1 MLKEILLPDL
11 GEGIFSADVS
21 EVLVSPED
29 HVSVDD
35 IILVLESEKASMEI
49 PSEEEGVIKKVFIS
63 AGDQV
68 KTGEILIIME
78 VVPTSKVT
86 KKKTEEKVEP
96 KKQKDQKTI
105 PTPKEKP
112 KPELKTKNNAFASPG
127 VRKLARELEIVLSQV
142 KATGPKGR
150 ITKEDLHGYIKQKIA
165 QGTGVNIQAQ
175 PKIDFSKWGDIETK
189 PLTKIQKITGDRLQ
203 QAWQTIP
210 HVTQFDEANISILNT
225 KREKLKTEGQKKNI
239 KVTFLPFIVKAVI
252 KTLKEFPSFN
262 SSLDHR
268 GENLVIKNY
277 YNLGIAVDTPTGL
290 IVPVIKNADKKSI
303 TTLSKE
309 LMDIS
314 ERARLGKLKPNEL
327 KGGSFTISSL
337 GGIGGTY
344 FTPIINPPEVAIMG
358 VSKSVWKPI
367 YNHKSKEIIPTLTMP
382 FSLSYDHRVID
393 GAIGAA
399 FTSFFSNAVLDST
412 TFD

>member
-11 GEGIFSADVS
+11 GEGISSADVS
-21 EVLVSPED
+21 EVLVSPGD
-29 HVSVDD
+29 NVSIDD

-49 PSEEEGVIKKVFIS
+49 PSEDKGIIKKVFVS
-63 AGDQV
+63 AGDEV
-68 KTGEILIIME
+68 KTGEILIMME
-78 VVPTSKVT
+78 VVPVSKVEKEKT
-86 KKKTEEKVEP
+86 KEKIEP
-96 KKQKDQKTI
+96 KKQKNKKAAPIT
-105 PTPKEKP
+105 KEKI
-112 KPELKTKNNAFASPG
+112 KPELKTNGKTFASPG
-127 VRKLARELEIVLSQV
+127 VRRLARELEIVLSQV

-150 ITKEDLHGYIKQKIA
+150 ITKEDLHGYIKQKMA
-165 QGTGVNIQAQ
+165 QGVGVNIQAQ
-175 PKIDFSKWGDIETK
+175 PKIDFSKWGEIETK

-203 QAWQTIP
+203 QSWQTIP
-210 HVTQFDEANISILNT
+210 HVTQFDEADISILNT
-225 KREKLKTEGQKKNI
+225 KREKLKIEGQKKNI
-239 KVTFLPFIVKAVI
+239 KVTFLPFIMKAVI

-262 SSLDHR
+262 SSLDHQ
-268 GENLVIKNY
+268 GKNLVIKNY

-290 IVPVIKNADKKSI
+290 IVPVIKNVDKKSI
-303 TTLSKE
+303 NTLSKE

-314 ERARLGKLKPNEL
+314 ERARLGKLKPGEL

-358 VSKSVWKPI
+358 VSKSIWKPI
-367 YNHKSKEIIPTLTMP
+367 YNHKSKEIIPTYTMP

-393 GAIGAA
+393 GALGAA